1 MNVDGLLPGGKHL
14 NVRIGRENGARKFFM
29 GSDDG
34 GELLRALDI
43 YDDAIGGTLTVDA
56 LFDPTA
62 IDGAVTGQLNIED
75 FKVINAPLLARILS
89 VASLIGVFDLL
100 KGEGLPFSDLVVPF
114 VKRGDLMEIDD
125 AYAKGPAMGF
135 TFKGQINLATDTARL
150 EGTIVPAY
158 MFNSILGN
166 FPFLKD
172 IFVGEEGGG
181 VFAMNYTL
189 VGPLDDPVVT
199 VNPLS
204 VMAPG
209 FLRKLFRLD
218 SLEPADDEAQP
229 GDEQQR

>member
-1 MNVDGLLPGGKHL
+1 
-14 NVRIGRENGARKFFM
+14 
-29 GSDDG
+29 
-34 GELLRALDI
+34 
-43 YDDAIGGTLTVDA
+43 
-56 LFDPTA
+56 
-62 IDGAVTGQLNIED
+62 
-75 FKVINAPLLARILS
+75 
-89 VASLIGVFDLL
+89 
-100 KGEGLPFSDLVVPF
+100 
-114 VKRGDLMEIDD
+114 
-125 AYAKGPAMGF
+125 
-135 TFKGQINLATDTARL
+135 
-150 EGTIVPAY
+150 

-181 VFAMNYTL
+181 VFAINYTL